1 MSNSAEQEV
10 LTTEIKVTETE
21 TRQPKTEVLENNSL
35 IKYENEDTEP
45 PSNDDPFT
53 SMSRNELIELCRSS
67 STYISNL
74 ESKLAN
80 CEGKSDYTK

>member
-1 MSNSAEQEV
+1 MSNSGEHEV
-10 LTTEIKVTETE
+10 FTADMKDTETE
-21 TRQPKTEVLENNSL
+21 TKEPTIEVLENNSL
-35 IKYENEDTEP
+35 VKFENEDTEP

-74 ESKLAN
+74 ESKLTN